1 MIRVRIMTTRS
12 NPLEIQRLEF
22 PRVILALIVSH
33 LTYGLSHGVASGF
46 SSCDTQGLQVRI
58 PFSFLVFF
66 VVRLTAYGDY
76 HTFSK
81 VPVDFSIESAIK
93 RTAEVTLKE
102 FPKLTTDNLAIS
114 VVDLTNSNA
123 VSRADYHGDVP
134 FYPASLVKLFFMVET
149 FHQGHMTPEIE
160 RALREMIHVSDN
172 DAAAF
177 LVDVLT
183 DTASGSELE
192 GKALEE
198 FIDRRRKLNRYFASL
213 GYDISAMAKPWSFG
227 PFGRD
232 MQLMGENFINR
243 NRASANAFASL
254 LLWIVRRQAI
264 SSQASE
270 AMLALLERPLSPP
283 RPEENQVKGFF
294 GEALPQGARLWSK
307 EGDTSEVRHDVAY
320 VELPGGRKFIA
331 VILTRGAADE
341 LTLLPSIGKHLS
353 AGLQGNMPDRAGSN
367 TR

>member
-1 MIRVRIMTTRS
+1 VRIS
-12 NPLEIQRLEF
+12 
-22 PRVILALIVSH
+22 
-33 LTYGLSHGVASGF
+33 
-46 SSCDTQGLQVRI
+46 
-58 PFSFLVFF
+58 FSFLVFL
-66 VVRLTAYGDY
+66 VVKLTAYGDY
-76 HTFSK
+76 HAFCK
-81 VPVDFSIESAIK
+81 LPVDSWIESAIK

-102 FPKLTTDNLAIS
+102 FPKLTGDNLAIS
-114 VVDLTNSNA
+114 VVDLTDPGA

-134 FYPASLVKLFFMVET
+134 FYPASLVKLFFMVEA

-198 FIDRRRKLNRYFASL
+198 FIDRRRKLNGYFASL

-227 PFGRD
+227 PYGRD
-232 MQLMGENFINR
+232 MQLMGGNLINR
-243 NRASANAFASL
+243 NRASANSVASL

-270 AMLALLERPLSPP
+270 AMLTLLERPLAPP

-307 EGDTSEVRHDVAY
+307 EGDTSEVRHDATY
-320 VELPGGRKFIA
+320 VELPGGKKFIA
-331 VILTRGAADE
+331 VILTRGAAAD
-341 LTLLPSIGKHLS
+341 LTLLPSIGKHLI
-353 AGLQGNMPDRAGSN
+353 AELERNATDRAGSD
-367 TR
+367 TK